1 MTEQEKAVFQYDNY
15 RHFLRDYYLK
25 AKAKDKKF
33 SYRFF
38 ARILGYTSPIFVK
51 RVIDGSRNLTEDGIQ
66 RFIKALKFNKEE
78 AEFFKHLVLLNQAKT
93 EEEKRIYAQKLLR
106 TRTFRRLLPLKE
118 AQFNYY
124 AHWYL
129 VPVRELVGLP
139 QFKEDPQWIAEALTP
154 SITPVQ
160 AKRAMDELLRL
171 GLIERDANGKL
182 CQTTIDVTT
191 PDEIV
196 STFKADWLVDIIRMG
211 GESIKRIA
219 REKRDISS
227 VTIGVSVG
235 ALENIKELARNFR
248 RDVMEAASREQ
259 DSSQNVYQLNIQ
271 LFPLTKL
278 AGEKK

>member
-1 MTEQEKAVFQYDNY
+1 MIDQEKAIFQYDNY
-15 RHFLRDYYLK
+15 RDFLRDYYLK

-33 SYRFF
+33 SYRYF

-51 RVIDGSRNLTEDGIQ
+51 RVIDGSRNITEDGLQ
-66 RFIKALKFNKEE
+66 RFTKALKFNKEE
-78 AEFFKHLVLLNQAKT
+78 ADFFKHLVLLNQSKT
-93 EEEKRIYAQKLLR
+93 EEEKRGYAQKLLR
-106 TRTFRRLLPLKE
+106 TRSFRRLLPLKE

-160 AKRAMDELLRL
+160 AKRAIDELQRL
-171 GLIERDANGKL
+171 GLIERDATGHL
-182 CQTTIDVTT
+182 CQTTVDVTS
-191 PDEIV
+191 PDEII

-211 GESIKRIA
+211 GESIRRIS
-219 REKRDISS
+219 REKRDVSS
-227 VTIGVSVG
+227 VTIGVSTG
-235 ALENIKELARNFR
+235 ALEDIKELARNFR
-248 RDVMEAASREQ
+248 REVMEVASRER

-278 AGEKK
+278 TGEKK